1 MNKTK
6 IVSAAKYGGSS
17 AAIGGAITGIILFIF
32 PQLQEIGEHIA
43 TIVIFTVNMALA
55 MSGIISDSE

>member
-1 MNKTK
+1 MDRAK

-17 AAIGGAITGIILFIF
+17 AAIGGAITGIILFAF

-43 TIVIFTVNMALA
+43 TIVIFTANMVLA
-55 MSGIISDSE
+55 MTGLISDST